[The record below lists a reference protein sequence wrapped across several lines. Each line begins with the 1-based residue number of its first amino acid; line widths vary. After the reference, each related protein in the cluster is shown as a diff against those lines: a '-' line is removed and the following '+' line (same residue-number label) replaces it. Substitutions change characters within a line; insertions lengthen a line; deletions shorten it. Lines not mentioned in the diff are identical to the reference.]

1 MSMRIGSGVGS
12 EKESDTASGAR
23 FIGGSAGIDASG
35 QRGRAGTASPVNS
48 SPALE
53 VSGVSKSFTNRRRTT
68 AVLDNVSLTVQP
80 QEFVSIVGPSG
91 CGKST
96 LFHIIGGL
104 TAPDSGTVRM
114 NGVDVTGKRGEI
126 SYMPQQPALFPW
138 RTIEDNVLLALELKG
153 SPRGAARETARGWLH
168 KIGLG
173 GFERAYPH
181 MLSGGMQQRA
191 AFLRAL
197 LAPQELMLLDEPFSA
212 LDALTRSEMQR
223 WLLELWEENRRSV
236 LFITHNIE
244 EALLLSS
251 RIYVFSGRPG
261 SVLQTVEVPFPRPR
275 REEIADEPEF
285 IRLKRQL
292 SQWMRE
298 EQAKGAA
305 AGAK

>member
-1 MSMRIGSGVGS
+1 MSQATQI
-12 EKESDTASGAR
+12 
-23 FIGGSAGIDASG
+23 G
-35 QRGRAGTASPVNS
+35 QRTTEIISSPEAHTAP
-48 SPALE
+48 PALE
-53 VSGVSKSFTNRRRTT
+53 VSGISKSFTHRRRE
-68 AVLDNVSLTVQP
+68 ANVLNNVSLKVEQ

-96 LFHIIGGL
+96 LFHMIGGL
-104 TAPDSGTVRM
+104 VKPDAGTILM
-114 NGVDVTGKRGEI
+114 NGKVVTGQRGEI

-138 RTIEDNVLLALELKG
+138 RTIEDNVLLAGEIKG
-153 SPRGAARETARGWLH
+153 ALQDGAREEARQWLD
-168 KIGLG
+168 KVGLS
-173 GFERAYPH
+173 GFEQAYPH

-244 EALLLSS
+244 EALLLSN

-261 SVLQTVEVPFPRPR
+261 SILHTVDVPFPRPR
-275 REEIADEPEF
+275 RDEITDSPEF
-285 IRLKRQL
+285 LKLKRQL

-298 EQAKGAA
+298 EQAKSG
-305 AGAK
+305 K